1 MNYILYCSL
10 FSAQHFGKLGVS
22 LTPESMYTKG
32 ECELKKHTH
41 THTYINIYIYIY
53 IYIYIFYFVYIYMYI
68 LFIYIYIYTCLIYMY
83 YTHIHIK
90 KSFAD
95 RLLYT
100 MKKLSAHHRLHVSK
114 CLSCISSWILSFDFD
129 NNWESTLFTW
139 LHMFYAH
146 FASASFEHFV
156 CRGYIYIMKE
166 SDERIKRILKY
177 Y

>member
-1 MNYILYCSL
+1 MW
-10 FSAQHFGKLGVS
+10 AQ
-22 LTPESMYTKG
+22 E
-32 ECELKKHTH
+32 TH
-41 THTYINIYIYIY
+41 THAYLYKYIYIY

-114 CLSCISSWILSFDFD
+114 CLSCISSWNLSFDFD

-156 CRGYIYIMKE
+156 CRGYIYILWKSLTKE
-166 SDERIKRILKY
+166 SKEFWNITK
-177 Y
+177 

>member
-1 MNYILYCSL
+1 MW
-10 FSAQHFGKLGVS
+10 AQ
-22 LTPESMYTKG
+22 E
-32 ECELKKHTH
+32 TH
-41 THTYINIYIYIY
+41 THAYLYKYIYIY
-53 IYIYIFYFVYIYMYI
+53 IYIYILFCLYIYVYS
-68 LFIYIYIYTCLIYMY
+68 FYIYIYIYTCLIYMY

-114 CLSCISSWILSFDFD
+114 CLSCISSWNLSFDFD

-146 FASASFEHFV
+146 FASASFVHFV